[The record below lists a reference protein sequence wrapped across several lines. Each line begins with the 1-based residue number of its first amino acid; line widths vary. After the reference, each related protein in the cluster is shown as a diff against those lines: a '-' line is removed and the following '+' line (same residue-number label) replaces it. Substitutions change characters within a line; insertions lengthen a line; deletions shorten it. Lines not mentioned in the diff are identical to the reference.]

1 MRAGAEPR
9 GMRTSL
15 AIVKLAVLI
24 AVAACS
30 VQSAVATRRHPVS
43 SPLSLDVHPTPE
55 IEAQVAEEVAK
66 ARRILDDL
74 NTDNLLASPYLVSAI
89 YYHDGF
95 LSGFSVD
102 RSSADP
108 ERRIIG
114 QIGNMLSPESKA
126 RFVHL
131 LHEVWARSDPAAPA
145 RSAEPVAY
153 SASGGGRRSHL
164 YAIDLFAPEGA
175 AVYAVSRG
183 VVVLADR
190 DWSPESLFS
199 TTSRKGGNAV
209 IVFDPD
215 HDRFYRY
222 CHMSTVQATPGELVA
237 AGQIVGNVGHSGL
250 NASQPG
256 HGHHLHFETNEYLE
270 GHVRAIDYRRL
281 RTMLRDWR
289 SSSDRL
295 DGSESTQGRIKAPS
309 PKARPKQVGPARRC
323 YPCSHAVDVLPRL

>member
-1 MRAGAEPR
+1 MT
-9 GMRTSL
+9 TSPP
-15 AIVKLAVLI
+15 IVTLAVLI
-24 AVAACS
+24 AMAACFAP
-30 VQSAVATRRHPVS
+30 SAEAYRTARRHPAS
-43 SPLSLDVHPTPE
+43 SSVSLDVQPTPE

-66 ARRILDDL
+66 AKRILDDL
-74 NTDNLLASPYLVSAI
+74 NSDNLFASPYLVSAI

-95 LSGFSVD
+95 LSGFPVD

-114 QIGNMLSPESKA
+114 QIGNMLSPEGKA
-126 RFVHL
+126 RFMRL
-131 LHEVWARSDPAAPA
+131 LHEIWARSEPTGPQ

-153 SASGGGRRSHL
+153 SASGGGRLSHR

-183 VVVLADR
+183 MVVLADR
-190 DWSPESLFS
+190 DWSLASLFS

-222 CHMSTVQATPGELVA
+222 CHMSTVEVAAGEIVA
-237 AGQIVGNVGHSGL
+237 AGQIVGSVGHSGL

-270 GHVRAIDYRRL
+270 GRVRAIDYRGL
-281 RTMLRDWR
+281 RTMLRQWR
-289 SSSDRL
+289 ASSDA
-295 DGSESTQGRIKAPS
+295 QGRTKAPTVQALS
-309 PKARPKQVGPARRC
+309 KQ
-323 YPCSHAVDVLPRL
+323 

>member
-1 MRAGAEPR
+1 MTNPAP
-9 GMRTSL
+9 
-15 AIVKLAVLI
+15 IIKLTLLI
-24 AVAACS
+24 AVAACPA
-30 VQSAVATRRHPVS
+30 QSAEASRTARRHPVS
-43 SPLSLDVHPTPE
+43 SPPILDVRPTPE

-66 ARRILDDL
+66 ARRILGDL
-74 NTDNLLASPYLVSAI
+74 NIDNLFASPYVVSAI

-95 LSGFSVD
+95 LSGFPVD

-114 QIGNMLSPESKA
+114 QIGNMLSPEGKA
-126 RFVHL
+126 RFMRL
-131 LHEVWARSDPAAPA
+131 LHEVWARSDPAGPE

-183 VVVLADR
+183 MVVLADR
-190 DWSPESLFS
+190 DWSAASLFS

-222 CHMSTVQATPGELVA
+222 CHMSAVEVSAGELVT
-237 AGQIVGNVGHSGL
+237 AGQIVGSVGHSGL

-270 GHVRAIDYRRL
+270 GHVRAIDYRGL
-281 RTMLRDWR
+281 RTMLRQWR
-289 SSSDRL
+289 SSSDAR
-295 DGSESTQGRIKAPS
+295 DGNESTQGRTKAPS
-309 PKARPKQVGPARRC
+309 PRALSKR
-323 YPCSHAVDVLPRL
+323 

>member
-1 MRAGAEPR
+1 MT
-9 GMRTSL
+9 TSTP
-15 AIVKLAVLI
+15 IVKLAVLI

-30 VQSAVATRRHPVS
+30 AQSAEAYRTARRHPVS
-43 SPLSLDVHPTPE
+43 RPLSLDVQPTPE

-74 NTDNLLASPYLVSAI
+74 NTDNLFASPYLVSAI

-95 LSGFSVD
+95 LSGFPVD

-114 QIGNMLSPESKA
+114 QIGNMLSPEGKA
-126 RFVHL
+126 RFMRL
-131 LHEVWARSDPAAPA
+131 LHEVWAQSDPAAPE

-153 SASGGGRRSHL
+153 SASGGGRQSHR

-183 VVVLADR
+183 MVVLADR
-190 DWSPESLFS
+190 DWSPASLFS

-215 HDRFYRY
+215 RDRFYRY
-222 CHMSTVQATPGELVA
+222 CHMSTVQVSAGELVA
-237 AGQIVGNVGHSGL
+237 AGQTVGSVGHSGL

-270 GHVRAIDYRRL
+270 GRVRAIDYRGL
-281 RTMLRDWR
+281 RTMLRQWR
-289 SSSDRL
+289 SSSEVRD
-295 DGSESTQGRIKAPS
+295 SNASANANTQARTKAPS
-309 PKARPKQVGPARRC
+309 PRALSKR
-323 YPCSHAVDVLPRL
+323 

>member
-1 MRAGAEPR
+1 MEPR
-9 GMRTSL
+9 GMTTL
-15 AIVKLAVLI
+15 VPVAKLAVLI
-24 AVAACS
+24 AMAACFA
-30 VQSAVATRRHPVS
+30 QLAEAYRPTRRHPVS

-74 NTDNLLASPYLVSAI
+74 DTDNLLASPYLVSAI

-95 LSGFSVD
+95 LSGFPVD

-114 QIGNMLSPESKA
+114 QISSMLSPERKA
-126 RFVHL
+126 RFMRL
-131 LHEVWARSDPAAPA
+131 LHEVWTGSDPVGPE
-145 RSAEPVAY
+145 RSAVPVAY
-153 SASGGGRRSHL
+153 SASGGGRRSHQF
-164 YAIDLFAPEGA
+164 AIDLFAPEGA

-183 VVVLADR
+183 MVVLADR
-190 DWSPESLFS
+190 DWSQASLFS

-222 CHMSTVQATPGELVA
+222 CHMSTVQVSAGELVA
-237 AGQIVGNVGHSGL
+237 AGQMVGSVGHSGL

-270 GHVRAIDYRRL
+270 GHVRAIDYRGL
-281 RTMLRDWR
+281 RTMLRQWR
-289 SSSDRL
+289 SSSEARDS
-295 DGSESTQGRIKAPS
+295 SESTQNRTKIPS
-309 PKARPKQVGPARRC
+309 PQALSKR
-323 YPCSHAVDVLPRL
+323 

>member
-1 MRAGAEPR
+1 MTTAPAP
-9 GMRTSL
+9 
-15 AIVKLAVLI
+15 IVKLAVFI
-24 AVAACS
+24 AVLACS
-30 VQSAVATRRHPVS
+30 AQTAEAYRAAGRHRVS
-43 SPLSLDVHPTPE
+43 SPVSLDVHPTPE
-55 IEAQVAEEVAK
+55 IEAQVAEEAAK

-95 LSGFSVD
+95 LSGFPVD

-126 RFVHL
+126 RFMRL
-131 LHEVWARSDPAAPA
+131 LHEVWARSDAAGPE

-153 SASGGGRRSHL
+153 SASGGGRRSHQF
-164 YAIDLFAPEGA
+164 AIDLFAPEGA

-183 VVVLADR
+183 MVVLADR
-190 DWSPESLFS
+190 DWSRASLFS

-209 IVFDPD
+209 ILFDPD

-222 CHMSTVQATPGELVA
+222 CHMSTVQVSAGNFVA
-237 AGQIVGNVGHSGL
+237 AGQIVGSVGHSGL
-250 NASQPG
+250 NAAQPG
-256 HGHHLHFETNEYLE
+256 HGRHLHFEANEYLK

-281 RTMLRDWR
+281 RTMLRQWR
-289 SSSDRL
+289 SSTGVR
-295 DGSESTQGRIKAPS
+295 
-309 PKARPKQVGPARRC
+309 
-323 YPCSHAVDVLPRL
+323 

>member
-1 MRAGAEPR
+1 MS
-9 GMRTSL
+9 TSPPL
-15 AIVKLAVLI
+15 VTLAVII
-24 AVAACS
+24 AVTACFAP
-30 VQSAVATRRHPVS
+30 SAEAYRTARRHPVPS
-43 SPLSLDVHPTPE
+43 HVSLDVQPTPE
-55 IEAQVAEEVAK
+55 IEAQVTDEVAK

-74 NTDNLLASPYLVSAI
+74 NTDNLFASPYLVSAI

-95 LSGFSVD
+95 LSGFPVD

-114 QIGNMLSPESKA
+114 QIGNMLSPEVKA
-126 RFVHL
+126 RFMRL
-131 LHEVWARSDPAAPA
+131 LHEVWAQSDPTGPE

-153 SASGGGRRSHL
+153 SASGGGRLSHR

-183 VVVLADR
+183 MVVLADR
-190 DWSPESLFS
+190 DWDPASLFS

-222 CHMSTVQATPGELVA
+222 CHMSTVEVSAGELVA
-237 AGQIVGNVGHSGL
+237 AGQVVGSVGHSGL

-256 HGHHLHFETNEYLE
+256 HGRHLHFETNEYLE
-270 GHVRAIDYRRL
+270 GRMRAIDYRGL
-281 RTMLRDWR
+281 RAMLRQWR
-289 SSSDRL
+289 SSPDA
-295 DGSESTQGRIKAPS
+295 QGRPKAPIVRALS
-309 PKARPKQVGPARRC
+309 KQ
-323 YPCSHAVDVLPRL
+323 